1 MENARFSAT
10 IITNYFQGGLWMTRW
25 IKSIFALLVSCL
37 VGVGVIQYIAY
48 PTLLQY
54 ERFVHVMDRFSYTKE
69 TLTLFLILS
78 CWLFYLQLLFKRFSA
93 IYLYLVYSVYLF
105 LLFVVLFTKAPQ
117 YHTFSWD
124 LFDFLVK
131 DKKTILEAILNVL
144 YFVPL
149 GGLYGLKAKWWEF
162 GVIALL
168 TILGIET
175 IQYVFYIGT
184 FALSDILL
192 NFIGCL
198 LGYGICL
205 GLKKF
210 TVVEKNINDSQ

>member
-1 MENARFSAT
+1 
-10 IITNYFQGGLWMTRW
+10 MTRFA
-25 IKSIFALLVSCL
+25 KSILGLIASCIL
-37 VGVGVIQYIAY
+37 GYGVIQYIAY

-54 ERFVHVMDRFSYTKE
+54 DRFVHMMERFAYTKE

-117 YHTFSWD
+117 YHTFSWEI
-124 LFDFLVK
+124 FDFLVR
-131 DKKTILEAILNVL
+131 DKKTMLEALLNVL
-144 YFVPL
+144 YFIPL
-149 GGLYGLKAKWWEF
+149 GGLYGLKANWWEF
-162 GVIALL
+162 GIIALL

-184 FALSDILL
+184 FALSDIIL
-192 NFIGCL
+192 NFIGCSI
-198 LGYGICL
+198 GYSVCL
-205 GLKKF
+205 GLKKY
-210 TVVEKNINDSQ
+210 TVI